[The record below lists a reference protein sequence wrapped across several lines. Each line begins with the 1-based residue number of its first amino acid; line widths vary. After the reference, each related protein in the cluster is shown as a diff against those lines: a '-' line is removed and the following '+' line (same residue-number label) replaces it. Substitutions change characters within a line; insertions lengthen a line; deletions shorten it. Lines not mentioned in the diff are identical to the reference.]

1 MRRAVVPILLASLA
15 ACTTGDPSATTGSA
29 APAAIT
35 DAATSA
41 AGRISAD
48 AIRAHMRF
56 LADDALEGRG
66 TGTRG
71 YDLAA
76 KYVAAQFEALGLSPA
91 GDGGSYFQPVP
102 LRSTIVDG
110 ARSSVSFRYPDR
122 EESLTFATDWT
133 ALGDPGR
140 DDVSVEAP
148 VVFVGAG
155 VTAPDQNYDDYRG
168 IDVTGKIVAWVYPT
182 PPFEST
188 LKAHYSSGATR
199 RANAA
204 AHGAAGWIRLADP
217 VSEKQYS
224 FAMSARDNNNA
235 GFNWLDSNSRPN
247 DYHEP
252 LRGAVQVNMDV
263 TRKLFAASGRR
274 AEDVFAAAQAGKAQP
289 FDMQVTARLRKVT
302 TRQDITS
309 PNVVARLEGSDPV
322 LKNEHVVYTA
332 HLDHVGI
339 GGEVKG
345 DRIYNGALDNA
356 SGTAVMLELARA
368 FSTMQP
374 RPKRSLLFVAV
385 TAEEAGL
392 LGSDYFAHYPTVPKA
407 SIVANVNLDESAIL
421 WPLRDVIAY
430 GAEHSTL
437 GPLARQAAER
447 VGIALSPDPAPEQV
461 LFVRSDQYSFV
472 KQGVPSVFTV
482 VGFKSDDATI
492 KPKEI
497 WDKWEAERY
506 HQPQDDMQQP
516 GLRFGEAVTFAK
528 FNFLLGYLV
537 AQDAARPAWNPGN
550 FFGERYG
557 TQAKSG
563 S

>member
-1 MRRAVVPILLASLA
+1 MRPAVVFVLLASVA
-15 ACTTGDPSATTGSA
+15 GCTTGDPSTASVTTH
-29 APAAIT
+29 
-35 DAATSA
+35 DAAMGA
-41 AGRISAD
+41 AERISAA
-48 AIRAHMRF
+48 AIRAHMQF

-71 YDLAA
+71 HELAA
-76 KYVAAQFEALGLSPA
+76 KYMAAQFDALGLAPA
-91 GDGGSYFQPVP
+91 GDGGSYFQRVP
-102 LRSTIVDG
+102 LRSTSVDG
-110 ARSSVSFRYPDR
+110 AQSGVSFRYPDR
-122 EESLTFATDWT
+122 EEPLAFATEWT
-133 ALGDPGR
+133 APGDAGR

-148 VVFVGAG
+148 VVFVGGG
-155 VTAPDQNYDDYRG
+155 VSAPDQGYDDYRG
-168 IDVTGKIVAWVYPT
+168 IDATGKIVAWMYPT

-188 LKAHYSSGATR
+188 VKAHYSSNTVR

-204 AHGAAGWIRLADP
+204 ARGAVGWIHLSDP
-217 VSEKQYS
+217 VLEKLYP
-224 FAMSARDNNNA
+224 FAMIARDNRNP
-235 GFNWLDSNSRPN
+235 GFNWLDRNGRPN
-247 DYHEP
+247 DY
-252 LRGAVQVNMDV
+252 LDQVRGGVLVSIDV
-263 TRKLFAASGRR
+263 TRKLFAASGHR

-289 FDMQVTARLRKVT
+289 FDMKVTARLRKVT
-302 TRQDITS
+302 ARQDVAS
-309 PNVVARLEGSDPV
+309 PNVVAKLEGSDPV
-322 LKNEHVVYTA
+322 LKNEYVVYTA
-332 HLDHVGI
+332 HLDHTGI
-339 GGEVKG
+339 GAEVKG

-356 SGTAVMLELARA
+356 SGSAVMLEVARA

-392 LGSDYFAHYPTVPKA
+392 LGSDYFAHHPTVPKA
-407 SIVANVNLDESAIL
+407 GIVANVNLDESAIL

-430 GAEHSTL
+430 DAEHSSL
-437 GPLARQAAER
+437 GPLARQAAAR

-482 VGFKSDDATI
+482 VGFKSDDAAI

-497 WDKWEAERY
+497 WGKWETERY

-516 GLRFGEAVTFAK
+516 GLRFDEAVTFAK

-537 AQDAARPAWNPGN
+537 AQDAKRPAWNPGN

-557 TQAKSG
+557 NKANGG

>member
-1 MRRAVVPILLASLA
+1 MRLTVVLFLLAGMVG
-15 ACTTGDPSATTGSA
+15 CTTGVPSPEST
-29 APAAIT
+29 APS
-35 DAATSA
+35 DAA
-41 AGRISAD
+41 AGASERISAD
-48 AIRAHMRF
+48 AIRAHMRY

-76 KYVAAQFEALGLSPA
+76 KYVAAQFEALGLVPA
-91 GDGGSYFQPVP
+91 GEDGSYFQRVP
-102 LRSTIVDG
+102 LRSSVADAT
-110 ARSSVSFRYPDR
+110 RSSVRLRFPDG
-122 EESLTFATDWT
+122 EKTLAYGTEWT
-133 ALGDPGR
+133 TGGDTAR

-155 VTAPDQNYDDYRG
+155 VTAPDQKYDDYRG
-168 IDVTGKIVAWVYPT
+168 VDVTGKIAAMVFTT
-182 PPFEST
+182 PPFDSAV
-188 LKAHYSSGATR
+188 KAHYSNGVVR
-199 RANAA
+199 RANAV
-204 AHGAAGWIRLADP
+204 AHGAVGMIYLADP
-217 VSEKQYS
+217 TLERLYP
-224 FAMSARDNNNA
+224 FAKMARDFQNPA
-235 GFNWLDSNSRPN
+235 FSWLDASGRPN
-247 DYHEP
+247 DYHETI
-252 LRGAVQVNMDV
+252 RASDFVNMDV
-263 TRKLFAASGRR
+263 TRRMIAASGRR
-274 AEDVFAAAQAGKAQP
+274 ADDVFAAAEKGTPQP
-289 FDMQVTARLRKVT
+289 FDMKVTAHLRTVS
-302 TRQDITS
+302 TRRDVSS
-309 PNVVARLEGSDPV
+309 PNVVAKLEGSDPA
-322 LKNEHVVYTA
+322 LKNEYVVYTA

-374 RPKRSLLFVAV
+374 KPKRSVLFVTV
-385 TAEEAGL
+385 TGEEAGL
-392 LGSDYFAHYPTVPKA
+392 LGSDYFATHPTVPKT

-437 GPLARQAAER
+437 GALAEQAAAR
-447 VGIALSPDPAPEQV
+447 VGISLSPDPAPEQV

-482 VGFKSDDATI
+482 VGFKSDDAAI
-492 KPKEI
+492 KPREI
-497 WDKWEAERY
+497 WAAWEAERY

-528 FNFLLGYLV
+528 FNFVLGYLV
-537 AQDAARPAWNPGN
+537 AQEAKRPAWNPDS
-550 FFGERYG
+550 FFGDLYG
-557 TQAKSG
+557 SKTAGG